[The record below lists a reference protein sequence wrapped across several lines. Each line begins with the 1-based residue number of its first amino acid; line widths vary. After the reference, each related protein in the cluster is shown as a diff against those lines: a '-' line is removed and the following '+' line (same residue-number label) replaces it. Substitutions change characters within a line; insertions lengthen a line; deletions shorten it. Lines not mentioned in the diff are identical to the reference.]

1 MPSSTSFVV
10 ISWVDVKDWS
20 DSTPSVDEV
29 RPKRCPHCGGASR
42 PIGEGAMIWGHG
54 TRARHFLG
62 IFSID
67 DEPHNLTVDIRR
79 YRCQYDGCGKTITV
93 LPRQAVPGRR
103 YLLTT
108 IVLALAM
115 WTVAA
120 TPLASHDV
128 RHKLS
133 PFQLTD
139 HHSSWRCWP
148 QMFRWADVPQQFGVD
163 SCGTMDRRGR
173 AERIVQSFISKTPP
187 SIRGDPLEER
197 AFIGASIHS
206 V

>member
-10 ISWVDVKDWS
+10 ISWVDVKDWWE
-20 DSTPSVDEV
+20 STPSVDEV

-42 PIGEGAMIWGHG
+42 PVGAGLMIWGHG
-54 TRARHFLG
+54 LRARLFLG

-67 DEPHNLTVDIRR
+67 GTPQDVTIDIRR
-79 YRCQYDGCGKTITV
+79 YLCRYDGCGKTITV

-103 YLLTT
+103 YLLGT

-139 HHSSWRCWP
+139 HHTSWRCWP
-148 QMFRWADVPQQFGVD
+148 QMFRWADVPQQFGVGLRD
-163 SCGTMDRRGR
+163 EMDRRGR
-173 AERIVQSFISKTPP
+173 AERIVQSFIAKAPP
-187 SIRGDPLEER
+187 STRGDPLEER
-197 AFIGASIHS
+197 AFVGAFIHP